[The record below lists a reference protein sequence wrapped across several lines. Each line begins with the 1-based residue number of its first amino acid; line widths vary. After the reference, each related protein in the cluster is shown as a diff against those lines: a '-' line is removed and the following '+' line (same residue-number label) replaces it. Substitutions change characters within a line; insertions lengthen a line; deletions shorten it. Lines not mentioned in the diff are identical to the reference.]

1 MSPSVLCPLKELH
14 CFSHSKCAINDPSI
28 VSCISAYFLTKRMLP
43 IARWWWGSAIHVKTK
58 VRGLEKQF
66 NKIKFLNS
74 HIFSIQSYQKT
85 IKCML

>member
-1 MSPSVLCPLKELH
+1 
-14 CFSHSKCAINDPSI
+14 
-28 VSCISAYFLTKRMLP
+28 MLP